1 MSNLENVRQEDLIEY
16 GLIPELIGRLPVVTT
31 LEDLSE
37 DDLLQVLT
45 KPKNALVKQ
54 YEKLFMLEG
63 IDLEFRDS
71 ALKTIVEIARERNA
85 GARALRSVIEER
97 LLDIMYK
104 LPEMTA
110 VEKVIITKNVILK
123 GKDPL
128 FRSGTKRKSA

>member
-1 MSNLENVRQEDLIEY
+1 
-16 GLIPELIGRLPVVTT
+16 
-31 LEDLSE
+31 
-37 DDLLQVLT
+37 
-45 KPKNALVKQ
+45 
-54 YEKLFMLEG
+54 MLEG